1 MATLYTVSQAARIL
15 DTSTATVR
23 RIADEM
29 ADILPDYQPAPG
41 QARKFTD
48 NDLRTLSALHTRLQ
62 ASPGT
67 TRTELAE
74 QLSRPDSEPLVIP
87 DTIPAAKPAKP
98 QESPGTAKTPAP
110 IQTTSPLPENALQP
124 FLTARNETDR
134 KIDALSARIEQ
145 LSADRPATG
154 QPSRPDSQ
162 RLAIAIAL
170 SFGLLLG
177 GVAGSVLF
185 QTSQAALITSVLA
198 LLVMGFTLI
207 WPTIRR

>member
-1 MATLYTVSQAARIL
+1 MLSVSVSTL
-15 DTSTATVR
+15 R
-23 RIADEM
+23 RIADEF
-29 ADILPDYQPAPG
+29 AEHLPDYQPVKG
-41 QARKFTD
+41 ERRTFTD
-48 NDLRTLSALHTRLQ
+48 ADLRTVYAIQSRLQ
-62 ASPGT
+62 DQPSQTRAALLAELSEPGT
-67 TRTELAE
+67 
-74 QLSRPDSEPLVIP
+74 EPLVIP
-87 DTIPAAKPAKP
+87 ATLPVDRPVTA

-110 IQTTSPLPENALQP
+110 IQATSPIPENALQP
-124 FLTARNETDR
+124 FLAARNETDR